1 MGYLTKRRRVLL
13 FWVIV
18 ACSLF
23 LPSIARA
30 QPAQEALE
38 TFLDTI
44 KSVEFPVK
52 DARRHKNLVETAH
65 LHLDLE
71 SMVSQALASH
81 WKEAGTENQKAF
93 LDLMWK
99 LVENVAYARSHDFLG
114 DLKITYPEIKAGN
127 PGFIIH
133 SLVAQTEPALDIEII
148 YHLHEREGR
157 WQIHDVILDGVS
169 LIEDLNYQF
178 DKIINDSAFAGLLE
192 RMRNR
197 LAKAEEANRG
207 GSP

>member
-1 MGYLTKRRRVLL
+1 MGYLTKHRRVLL
-13 FWVIV
+13 FWVII
-18 ACSLF
+18 ACPLS
-23 LPSIARA
+23 LPSIAQA

-52 DARRHKNLVETAH
+52 DAQRHKNLVETAH
-65 LHLDLE
+65 SYLDLE

-99 LVENVAYARSHDFLG
+99 LVENVAYAQSHDFLG
-114 DLKITYPEIKAGN
+114 GLKITYPEIKAGN
-127 PGFIIH
+127 SGFIIH

-157 WQIHDVILDGVS
+157 WQIHDVILDEIS

-178 DKIINDSAFAGLLE
+178 DKIINDSAFSGLLE

-197 LAKAEEANRG
+197 LVKAEEANRG